1 MPFRIGTLQLTG
13 GSLRPGGIG
22 NRRGTP
28 GRALTVKCQL
38 SADGSG
44 EYAVCPGLVEGGQLE
59 AAQSFGVCGSPFR
72 WSLAVIEIDLAL
84 QRPIPLRHDARASLV
99 SALRSAVQC
108 DCTFGLGDLDGPAP
122 AACSSPVV
130 RAALCKTRALSS
142 IVCIALVLAGSEVAI
157 SEAEYF
163 ANMFCICFTFLISWA

>member
-1 MPFRIGTLQLTG
+1 MGV
-13 GSLRPGGIG
+13 GSTQSAPGWS
-22 NRRGTP
+22 RG
-28 GRALTVKCQL
+28 ANLKLL
-38 SADGSG
+38 S
-44 EYAVCPGLVEGGQLE
+44 
-59 AAQSFGVCGSPFR
+59 SFGVCGSPFR
-72 WSLAVIEIDLAL
+72 WSLAVIEIDHAL